1 MLMEIKRKKTLIK
14 KQGPKTSKGETRKAL
29 FSDGRRRKS
38 KKLW

>member
-1 MLMEIKRKKTLIK
+1 MVKKT
-14 KQGPKTSKGETRKAL
+14 GPKTSKGQARKAL

>member
-1 MLMEIKRKKTLIK
+1 MAKKK
-14 KQGPKTSKGETRKAL
+14 GPKTSKGQARKAL